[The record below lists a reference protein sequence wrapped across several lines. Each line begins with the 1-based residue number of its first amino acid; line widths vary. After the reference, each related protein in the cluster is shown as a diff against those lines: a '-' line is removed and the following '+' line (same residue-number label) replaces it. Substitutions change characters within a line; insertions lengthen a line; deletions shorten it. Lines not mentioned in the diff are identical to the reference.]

1 MARRARREISMQQ
14 WRAAVLTS
22 ALLALTPTPSLA
34 APVACSPGTLT
45 DYVTL
50 GDGCT
55 VGGFLFDNFTLG
67 TTLPT
72 GATPISPDVVEVTP
86 VPSGLAFGVDVTA
99 DAGELLEILFGYDV
113 SHPAIAGA
121 RLAMSGASATGDAA
135 VTAVKNFCER
145 RILQSRRRRRVHRR
159 RGRAH
164 RLCDRR
170 RCRPRRL
177 ARHLPVREA
186 ARRRG

>member
-1 MARRARREISMQQ
+1 MQQ

-45 DYVTL
+45 DYVAL

-86 VPSGLAFGVDVTA
+86 VPSGLKMDPVYQPRPRPATCGWKSVSVQSFML
-99 DAGELLEILFGYDV
+99 AGPWNHTEW
-113 SHPAIAGA
+113 S
-121 RLAMSGASATGDAA
+121 RLAPGMTLRSADGSTP
-135 VTAVKNFCER
+135 VE
-145 RILQSRRRRRVHRR
+145 IS
-159 RGRAH
+159 
-164 RLCDRR
+164 DR
-170 RCRPRRL
+170 
-177 ARHLPVREA
+177 
-186 ARRRG
+186 